1 MVPFHY
7 LGSVPKRFIVHPR
20 QQCRVRAHKHP
31 RYFDRAPGALV
42 VQYGLPHAPPWSR
55 GAQQENITQSSSSLI
70 AFAPKSS
77 STTSATGE
85 HGAAEPLSANP
96 SRYLALAH
104 NRKITATCTKMRH
117 GSYSCAKDV
126 GGAAGLICRDTKPK
140 TNTSRLE
147 HKPRPREPPRKPAL
161 RLGISRNNFLII
173 GGSWSCRILGIPAV
187 GLFFFEVG
195 GLR

>member
-1 MVPFHY
+1 M
-7 LGSVPKRFIVHPR
+7 PR
-20 QQCRVRAHKHP
+20 ARSQAPSLLRPRTRRTRCAVR
-31 RYFDRAPGALV
+31 
-42 VQYGLPHAPPWSR
+42 LPHAPPWSR

-85 HGAAEPLSANP
+85 HGAAVPLSANP

-147 HKPRPREPPRKPAL
+147 HKPRPREPPKETGA
-161 RLGISRNNFLII
+161 SAWHFAKQF
-173 GGSWSCRILGIPAV
+173 SYYWRILVLSNIGHSGGWIV
-187 GLFFFEVG
+187 LF
-195 GLR
+195 